1 LLPAEEEINP
11 FLDGSALAMPVEGRK
26 QRTLQSN

>member
-26 QRTLQSN
+26 QRRRRR